1 MYIAQSTWGMMG
13 RREERKRLANI
24 EFTAGKPAY
33 KMAAFEMTDS
43 TIDTNSFP
51 RPIHSA
57 FQAKKSFVLKT
68 NAPKS
73 NYSLKPNINSRC
85 QKYESS

>member
-1 MYIAQSTWGMMG
+1 MYMAQSTWGMMG
-13 RREERKRLANI
+13 RREEKKRLAN
-24 EFTAGKPAY
+24 PAY
-33 KMAAFEMTDS
+33 KMAAFEMADL

-57 FQAKKSFVLKT
+57 FQAKKKSFVLKT

-73 NYSLKPNINSRC
+73 NYSLKPNIYCNF
-85 QKYESS
+85 

>member
-13 RREERKRLANI
+13 RREERKRLAN
-24 EFTAGKPAY
+24 PAY
-33 KMAAFEMTDS
+33 KIAALEMTDS

-68 NAPKS
+68 NALKS